1 MEDFDYKL
9 YQETEQ
15 LGVNIPRTGHAVI
28 ASGYLDGT
36 VFHVKDNVFDACND
50 LRDIKDDLKNR
61 ITEDS
66 INNRDIAIVFDPTW

>member
-28 ASGYLDGT
+28 ASGCLDGT